1 MAKIYNAP
9 RDEKAYLSL
18 IDKKL
23 NSKDYVGALLVS
35 DTVLSLPCYD
45 KINLYSLRAKIY
57 YLMKQYARS
66 AEEWFK
72 YLEVA
77 TSEKLYGR
85 AYNGLGAC
93 FYKMHDKNVAGYYFN
108 RQIVNNKKAIYD
120 YSSVTAEF
128 FEDMLSA
135 DKNYYLA
142 YPYDKADFTNL
153 LIKAEDLLRL
163 GEYDKCI
170 ELLSIVPESS
180 KHYANALVTTSIAKY
195 FNGDIDGAVKDVELS
210 VSLEK
215 KAVSVC
221 NAISMFHSIGS
232 EEKVD
237 KYLEILKEIEISG
250 EEDLYKVAVV
260 YAEKGLHQKACF
272 YAEKYLKINP
282 YDTSMLLI
290 YGIINYN
297 LKLFDKAQE
306 VFEKIYKI
314 NRSYV
319 AKSYI
324 TYCKE
329 DRDENFLELEY
340 SFDLHAGNR
349 HGLIKDISALIKLS
363 TKEKL
368 EKQEEIYQI
377 SNYALSTGVY
387 QIQSTI
393 ITLLGEIATEKA
405 TLILKKMLLSLN
417 VFDRVK
423 SGIIGYLVASKTE
436 GEICCCFGN
445 IFRKI
450 NLYSAEFESDKFTE
464 AYAYVCAKLAPVEK
478 ELLPLKTSAEA
489 LYIKALDRGVLDMID
504 DVKALSAV
512 MYELSSISN
521 IKSRREYAKFFG
533 ASAAKINKIKQ
544 LLLD

>member
-1 MAKIYNAP
+1 MAEIYTAP

-23 NSKDYVGALLVS
+23 NSKDYVGALIAT
-35 DTVLSLPCYD
+35 DTILSLPSFD
-45 KINLYSLRAKIY
+45 KLHVHALRAKIY

-72 YLEVA
+72 YLNNAEN
-77 TSEKLYGR
+77 EKLYGR

-93 FYKMHDKNVAGYYFN
+93 FYKMQDKNVAGYYFN
-108 RQIVNNKKAIYD
+108 RQILNNKKAIYD

-128 FEDMLSA
+128 YEDVVSA

-153 LIKAEDLLRL
+153 LLRAEDLLRL
-163 GEYDKCI
+163 NEYEECI
-170 ELLSIVPESS
+170 ELLSVVPESS
-180 KHYANALVTTSIAKY
+180 KHYANALVTSSIAKY
-195 FNGDIDGAVKDVELS
+195 FKGDIDGATCDIERAVALD
-210 VSLEK
+210 K
-215 KAVSVC
+215 KAVSIC
-221 NAISMFHSIGS
+221 NAISMFHSVGD
-232 EEKVD
+232 EKKVN
-237 KYLEILKEIEISG
+237 KYLNILKDIEIET

-260 YAEKGLHQKACF
+260 YAEKGMHQKACCF
-272 YAEKYLKINP
+272 AEKYLKINP

-297 LKLFDKAQE
+297 LKQFDKAE
-306 VFEKIYKI
+306 EIFEKIYKI

-324 TYCKE
+324 NYCRE
-329 DRDENFLELEY
+329 DRGDNFLELEY
-340 SFDLHAGNR
+340 SFDLHVGNR
-349 HGLIKDISALIKLS
+349 HGLIKDLSALIKLS

-368 EKQEEIYQI
+368 EKEDEIYEI
-377 SNYALSTGVY
+377 SNYAFSTGVY

-423 SGIIGYLVASKTE
+423 SGIIGYLVAMGLD
-436 GEICCCFGN
+436 GEISCCFGN

-450 NLYSAEFESDKFTE
+450 TLYRAEFQSDKFTE
-464 AYAYVCAKLAPVEK
+464 AYAYVLAKLAPVEK
-478 ELLPLKTSAEA
+478 EFLPLKTSAEA
-489 LYIKALDRGVLDMID
+489 LYIKALEKGIIDQID

-512 MYELSSISN
+512 IYELSSISK
-521 IKSRREYAKFFG
+521 IKSRREFAKFFG
-533 ASAAKINKIKQ
+533 ASTAKINKLKK
-544 LLLD
+544 LLID

>member
-1 MAKIYNAP
+1 MAEIYTAP

-23 NSKDYVGALLVS
+23 NSKDYVGALIAT
-35 DTVLSLPCYD
+35 DTILSLPSFD
-45 KINLYSLRAKIY
+45 KLHVHALRAKIY

-72 YLEVA
+72 YLNNAEN
-77 TSEKLYGR
+77 EKLYGR

-93 FYKMHDKNVAGYYFN
+93 FYKMQDKNVAGYYFN
-108 RQIVNNKKAIYD
+108 RQILNNKKAIYD

-128 FEDMLSA
+128 YEDVVSA

-153 LIKAEDLLRL
+153 LLRAEDLLRL
-163 GEYDKCI
+163 NEYEECV
-170 ELLSIVPESS
+170 ELLSVVPESS
-180 KHYANALVTTSIAKY
+180 KHYANALVTSSIAKY
-195 FNGDIDGAVKDVELS
+195 FKGDIDGATCDIERAVALD
-210 VSLEK
+210 K
-215 KAVSVC
+215 KAVSIC
-221 NAISMFHSIGS
+221 NAISMFHSVGD
-232 EEKVD
+232 EKKVN
-237 KYLEILKEIEISG
+237 KYLNVLKDIEIET

-260 YAEKGLHQKACF
+260 YAEKGMHQMACCF
-272 YAEKYLKINP
+272 AEKYLKINP

-297 LKLFDKAQE
+297 LKQFDKAE
-306 VFEKIYKI
+306 EIFEKIYKI

-324 TYCKE
+324 NYCRE
-329 DRDENFLELEY
+329 DRGDNFLELEY
-340 SFDLHAGNR
+340 SFDLHVGNR
-349 HGLIKDISALIKLS
+349 HGLIKDLSALIKLS

-368 EKQEEIYQI
+368 EKEDEIYEI
-377 SNYALSTGVY
+377 SNYAFSTGVY

-393 ITLLGEIATEKA
+393 ITLLGEIATENA

-423 SGIIGYLVASKTE
+423 SGIIGYLVAMGLD
-436 GEICCCFGN
+436 GEISCCFGN

-450 NLYSAEFESDKFTE
+450 TLYRAEFQSDKFTE
-464 AYAYVCAKLAPVEK
+464 AYAYVLAKLAPVEK
-478 ELLPLKTSAEA
+478 EFLPLKTSAEA
-489 LYIKALDRGVLDMID
+489 LYIKALEKGIIDQID

-512 MYELSSISN
+512 IYELSSISK
-521 IKSRREYAKFFG
+521 IKSRREFAKFFG
-533 ASAAKINKIKQ
+533 ASTAKINKLKK
-544 LLLD
+544 LLID